1 MSDTYH
7 QFYKKENL
15 VKAAGILDS
24 QPAEDPKDT
33 IPTWWFENHIDCEN
47 PIDYDNNYL
56 MKAFHLFPLVAR
68 IFSGN
73 SHDGRTP
80 RVALV

>member
-56 MKAFHLFPLVAR
+56 IFTSFHWLPGSFLETLTMAGPPE
-68 IFSGN
+68 S
-73 SHDGRTP
+73 P
-80 RVALV
+80 